1 MSKIFIFLVLV
12 SLFNVSVAHTS
23 LDAGDQVKMVLAKQ
37 KLYAG
42 QYIGALNVYKEV
54 LQKNPDDATVLH
66 YVGLCNYNLNRM
78 TEAEQNL
85 KKAISG
91 NKDVK
96 PESYLLLGKIHL
108 ASGRVDEAL
117 EEFNTYKAKAKTKEA
132 EYEDVDVYIAH
143 CNNAKKLMAA
153 PLDVK
158 IENLGAAINSKYDDK
173 TPCISADGRKLVF
186 TTRRPETTDAPIDV
200 EGDGKYFEDIYIS
213 MWDTVNKKW
222 LTAEGVPGNVNTDAY
237 DAATSISP
245 DGKQIFIYKNDVKDN
260 ESRGGD
266 IFVSKIVNNKWKT
279 PEPLGKPINTSY
291 WEGGASI
298 SSDGKTLFFTS
309 ERKGGYGHSDIW
321 MVKRLGKNEWDKP
334 VNLGPDINSEYDEGG
349 VFLAPDGKTL
359 FFCSNGKGSMGG
371 QDVFKSTLEN
381 GKWSKPVNLGF
392 PINTEGKDGPF
403 VVSADAQTGYFSS
416 DRKGGLGEIDIY
428 SVDLSN
434 IGILEKDGKK
444 KENNGLSILKG
455 VVRDGFEGSGMPGVD
470 VSVLDESGAM
480 AGSTITNES
489 GDYFFTLRGNTTYT
503 IRVSKKGYKTIEE
516 KAELKLGNKETY
528 SLEKQFLLHPDK

>member
-1 MSKIFIFLVLV
+1 MRKIFIFLAFI
-12 SLFNVSVAHTS
+12 SLFNALPAHTE
-23 LDAGDQVKMVLAKQ
+23 LDAADQVKMVLAKQ

-42 QYIGALNVYKEV
+42 QYIGALNIYKEV

-66 YVGLCNYNLNRM
+66 YVGLCNYSLNRF
-78 TEAEQNL
+78 TEAEESL
-85 KKAISG
+85 KKAIAT
-91 NKDVK
+91 NKDVM
-96 PESYLLLGKIHL
+96 PESYLILGKICL
-108 ASGRVDEAL
+108 ADGRIDDAL
-117 EEFNTYKAKAKTKEA
+117 SAFNNYKSTAKSKDA
-132 EYEDVDVYIAH
+132 EYEDVAVYIEH
-143 CNNAKKLMAA
+143 CNNAKRLMAN
-153 PLDVK
+153 PLPVK
-158 IENLGAAINSKYDDK
+158 IENMGSVINSKYDDK
-173 TPCISADGRKLVF
+173 TPCISADGHKLVF
-186 TTRRPETTDAPIDV
+186 TTRRPETTDAPTDV

-213 MWDTVNKKW
+213 LWDTVNHKW
-222 LTAEGVPGNVNTDAY
+222 QQAEGVPGNVNTDAY

-245 DGKQIFIYKNDVKDN
+245 DGKQIFIYKNDINDN

-291 WEGGASI
+291 WEGGACI

-359 FFCSNGKGSMGG
+359 FFCSNGKGSMGS
-371 QDVFKSTLEN
+371 QDIFKSTLEN
-381 GKWSKPVNLGF
+381 GKWGKPVNLGY
-392 PINTEGKDGPF
+392 PINSERKDGPF

-428 SVDLSN
+428 TVNLSD
-434 IGILEKDGKK
+434 IGILEKDNKK

-455 VVRDGFEGSGMPGVD
+455 VVRDGFEGSGIQGVD
-470 VSVLDESGAM
+470 VAVLNAAGAVV
-480 AGSTITNES
+480 GSTITDQN
-489 GDYFFTLRGNTTYT
+489 GDYFFTLKGNETYT
-503 IRVSKKGYKTIEE
+503 VKVTAKGYKTAEE
-516 KAELKLGNKETY
+516 KVDLKLGNKETY
-528 SLEKQFLLHPDK
+528 SLEKQFLLSKEK